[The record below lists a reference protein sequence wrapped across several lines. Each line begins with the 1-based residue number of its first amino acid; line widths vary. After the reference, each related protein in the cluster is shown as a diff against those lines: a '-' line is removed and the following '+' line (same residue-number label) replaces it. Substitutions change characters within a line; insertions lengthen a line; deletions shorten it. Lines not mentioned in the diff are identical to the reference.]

1 MMNKFFVMKNKVI
14 GVDLRCLPR
23 DGSAGAG
30 VAHAS
35 RALCEALT
43 SNVERR
49 TSNVDMRFYV
59 PEGADWQV
67 GDVVKLKDA
76 TGGSLRKA
84 FKDKPCDLLFV
95 PGGSIAPAVNMPTI
109 PWVHDLIIFEH
120 PEWFNQPWWQ
130 RRMTTYLFSKG
141 LRRAP
146 AILAVSEY
154 TKSQIVKL
162 LKIDPEKIV
171 VTYEGGDS
179 TLRVNNKE
187 QTTTLYELR
196 GSRLINNKVGAK
208 EFCEREL
215 GLGRGFV
222 LCLGTV
228 EPRKNVGMLIRAW
241 KKARQK
247 SAQAPDLVVAGTNG
261 WKFEDVEAQIKS
273 LNATED
279 QFFHRYRSV
288 TEEQKRILLLAAD
301 LVVVPSLDEGFGLV
315 ALEAMQA
322 GTPIAVSNR
331 GALPEIVSTA
341 GMIIDPQDEDAWATA
356 LLTCVEDER
365 ACVLRSEMGLKR
377 AQEFSWE
384 KTAETVIKLLATS
397 Y

>member
-1 MMNKFFVMKNKVI
+1 MNKFFVMKNKVI

-30 VAHAS
+30 VAHAARS
-35 RALCEALT
+35 LCEQLAKYEIRN
-43 SNVERR
+43 SQFVF
-49 TSNVDMRFYV
+49 RFYV
-59 PEGADWQV
+59 PEGVDWLV
-67 GDVVKLKDA
+67 GDTVKLKDV

-84 FKDKPCDLLFV
+84 LKDKPCDLLFV
-95 PGGSIAPAVNMPTI
+95 PGGSIAPALKVPAI

-120 PEWFNQPWWQ
+120 QEWFNQPWWQ

-154 TKSQIVKL
+154 TKSKIVKL

-187 QTTTLYELR
+187 Q
-196 GSRLINNKVGAK
+196 LINNKARARD
-208 EFCEREL
+208 FCEREL

-247 SAQAPDLVVAGTNG
+247 SAQAPDLVVAGANG
-261 WKFEDVEAQIKS
+261 WKYEDVEMQIKS

-288 TEEQKRILLLAAD
+288 TEEQKRILLLAAN
-301 LVVVPSLDEGFGLV
+301 LVAAPSLDEGYGLA

-322 GTPIAVSNR
+322 GTPVAVSNR
-331 GALPEIVSTA
+331 GALPEVVGEA
-341 GMIIDPQDEDAWATA
+341 GMIMDPQDEDVWATA

-365 ACVLRSEMGLKR
+365 ACVLRSEMGFKR

-397 Y
+397 C